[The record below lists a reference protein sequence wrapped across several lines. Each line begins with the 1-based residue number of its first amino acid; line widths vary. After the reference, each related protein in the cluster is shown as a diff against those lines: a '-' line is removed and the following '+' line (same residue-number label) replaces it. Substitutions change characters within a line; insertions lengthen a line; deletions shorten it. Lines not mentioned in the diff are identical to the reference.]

1 LRVRGRIPGPGGK
14 PEGFAL
20 FATPDVAP
28 EELDD
33 IGGARLV
40 FGSGQA
46 VELVGKFFWYL
57 DDAWHSFF

>member
-1 LRVRGRIPGPGGK
+1 
-14 PEGFAL
+14 
-20 FATPDVAP
+20 
-28 EELDD
+28 
-33 IGGARLV
+33 V